1 MHRELTIWLHNN
13 PHTSRKEAKLRS
25 DAILQQLLQ
34 NALNTSS
41 RVAIHKNS
49 NGKPYIEGPLYFSHS
64 NSKNLH
70 AYVLSSHHE
79 VGIDVEFMDPQ
90 RDVIKL
96 AQRYFDADEAQYLGS
111 LDPAEAHRHFYDLWS
126 KKEAWCKLEG
136 GNLWTYLKHSVL
148 HDNHM
153 SNTNS
158 QAKFYMYENQLID
171 GFSCVVAT
179 TEPVAKLR
187 INAIG

>member
-1 MHRELTIWLHNN
+1 MGRELNIWLHNN
-13 PHTSRKEAKLRS
+13 PHKTRKEAKLQS

-41 RVAIHKNS
+41 KVAIHKNS
-49 NGKPYIEGPLYFSHS
+49 NGKPYVEEPLFFSHS

-70 AYVLSSHHE
+70 AYVLSPHHE
-79 VGIDVEFMDPQ
+79 LGIDVEFINQQ

-96 AQRYFDADEAQYLGS
+96 AQRYFSAEEADFLSGFA
-111 LDPAEAHRHFYDLWS
+111 PAEAQRHFYHLWS

-136 GNLWTYLKHSVL
+136 GNLWPYLKQSVM
-148 HDNHM
+148 HDHQIIS
-153 SNTNS
+153 SN
-158 QAKFYMYENQLID
+158 QAAIHMYEDELID
-171 GFSCVVAT
+171 GFSCVVAS
-179 TEPVAKLR
+179 TEPVSKLR